1 MNLIH
6 AETPGHVE
14 EARRLFREYQSWLGL
29 DLCFQ
34 NFEQELKSL
43 PGDYAPP
50 SGRLILAEE
59 GGATAGCVALRPD
72 GEEFC
77 EMKRLY
83 VRPAYRGT
91 GLGRRLAE
99 AVIEE
104 GRALGY
110 ERMRLDTLP
119 LMQSAIALYRALG
132 FAETAPY
139 RHNPVEGAL
148 FMELRLRD

>member
-14 EARRLFREYQSWLGL
+14 EARRLFREYSDSTGI

-34 NFEQELKSL
+34 NFERELRGL

-50 SGRLILAEE
+50 RGRLLLAFE
-59 GGATAGCVALRPD
+59 GGEAAGCVALRPD
-72 GEEFC
+72 GEGLC

-104 GRALGY
+104 ARAVGY

-119 LMQSAIALYRALG
+119 VMRSAIALYRTLG

-148 FMELRLRD
+148 FMELRLRY